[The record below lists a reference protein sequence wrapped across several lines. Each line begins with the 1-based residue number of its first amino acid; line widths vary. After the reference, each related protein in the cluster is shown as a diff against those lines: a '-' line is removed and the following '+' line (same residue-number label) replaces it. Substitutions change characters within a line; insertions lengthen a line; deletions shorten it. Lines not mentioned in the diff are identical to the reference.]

1 VTVEAGQTLHGRYR
15 LVGPLARGGMA
26 EVWEGF
32 DDRLTRPVAI
42 KILHPHLAADEGFL
56 ERFRRE
62 AIAAARLAHPNVVA
76 TFDTGQD
83 GGTAFIVME
92 LVRGRTLRDVL
103 RDNGG
108 SLPAGYVV
116 AVGIQVAAALHH
128 AHGNGIIHRDVKPAN
143 ILVCDG
149 EPGAPPQI
157 KVADFGIARAATQDG
172 ADLTQPGALL
182 GTAKYLSPE
191 QVQGHEPDARSDVYA
206 LGVVLYETLA
216 GRPPF
221 AADTEVATAMAHV
234 HTEPPKPRQLRAGI
248 PRDVEQVVTR
258 AMAKA
263 PAARYPSA
271 AALESALR
279 GLDLADDAVPAVVR
293 DPTPPAGVAPS
304 FRQTE
309 RSWLVPTA
317 VIVVLAI
324 ALSVA
329 GIALSRSEVGSG
341 FLENVGGN
349 GNGDGGGGAPLVR
362 VNDVRARSF
371 DPEGADG
378 SENENRAPL
387 AVDGNLQSSWRT
399 DRYDTREFGGLKKGV
414 GLVLDLPEPA
424 GVRHVRV
431 ETPTKGWNAQ
441 LFVGDGSG
449 KAVGD
454 WGAPVG
460 QAENID
466 GPADF
471 TFDAKPGQAVLLWVT
486 RLGDGNRVE
495 VHEVVVER

>member
-1 VTVEAGQTLHGRYR
+1 VILEPGQSLHGRYR

-32 DDRLTRPVAI
+32 DDRLTRPVAV
-42 KILHPHLAADEGFL
+42 KVLHPHLAADEGFL

-76 TFDTGQD
+76 TFDTGEDD
-83 GGTAFIVME
+83 GVAFIVME
-92 LVRGRTLRDVL
+92 LIRGRTLREVL
-103 RDNGG
+103 DDNHG
-108 SLPAGYVV
+108 SLPAAYVV
-116 AVGIQVAAALHH
+116 AVGIQIADALHH
-128 AHGNGIIHRDVKPAN
+128 AHESGIVHRDVKPAN
-143 ILVCDG
+143 VLVCDG
-149 EPGAPPQI
+149 EPGSPPQV

-172 ADLTQPGALL
+172 GDLTQPGALL

-191 QVQGHEPDARSDVYA
+191 QVQGREPDARSDVYA
-206 LGVVLYETLA
+206 LGVVLYEALA

-221 AADTEVATAMAHV
+221 AGATEMATAMAHV

-248 PRDVEQVVTR
+248 PRDVEQVVIR
-258 AMAKA
+258 AMAKD
-263 PAARYPSA
+263 PDDRYESA
-271 AALESALR
+271 AALASALR
-279 GLDLADDAVPAVVR
+279 GLDLGDDAIPAVVR

-324 ALSVA
+324 ALTVA

-341 FLENVGGN
+341 FLGTGGN
-349 GNGDGGGGAPLVR
+349 GTGGGSR
-362 VNDVRARSF
+362 VAVTPTAVRSF
-371 DPEGADG
+371 DPEGRDRAEHEERAKLAADG
-378 SENENRAPL
+378 DPKT
-387 AVDGNLQSSWRT
+387 SWIT
-399 DRYDTREFGGLKKGV
+399 DTYNSPELGGLKSGV
-414 GLVLDLPEPA
+414 GLVRELPETV

-431 ETPTKGWNAQ
+431 ESPTRGWSA
-441 LFVGDGSG
+441 
-449 KAVGD
+449 AVYVAAAPGASLAD
-454 WGAPVG
+454 WGEPV
-460 QAENID
+460 QRVDDVA

-471 TFDAKPGQAVLLWVT
+471 AFDAKQGKAVLVWIT

-495 VHEVVVER
+495 VPEVLVER